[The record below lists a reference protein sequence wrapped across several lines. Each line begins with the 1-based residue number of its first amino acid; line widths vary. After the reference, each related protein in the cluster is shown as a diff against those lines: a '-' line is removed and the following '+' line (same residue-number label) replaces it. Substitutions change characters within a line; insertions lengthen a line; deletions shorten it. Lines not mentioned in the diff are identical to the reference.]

1 MRVHVAEEVTEAL
14 AEGRPVVALD
24 SGLVPTGL
32 PRPRNRVL
40 AEQAES
46 AVRAAG
52 AVPATIAV
60 IDGLARVGLGADD
73 LARLADGGQVLAT
86 RDLPFAVAEGATGG
100 TSVGASAHLAAQ
112 LGVGVLAAT
121 GFGGVRRDARE
132 SWDESAD
139 LVALARARV
148 IVVAGGVLPTMEP
161 HATLE
166 RLESL
171 GVAVAGV
178 GVDRMPSSYLGP
190 TEIPL
195 PRSLADV
202 GEAARVA
209 LAARDLGL
217 PPSALLL
224 VVGVPDD
231 DAVPARLH
239 VRLVRSATAAAAREE
254 VSGSDL
260 TPFLCRHLHQ
270 ASQGRTLQAHAA
282 VSAHAATTASGLARA
297 LLAGGPG

>member
-1 MRVHVAEEVTEAL
+1 MRVHVAEEVAGAL
-14 AEGRPVVALD
+14 DEGRAVVALD
-24 SGLVPTGL
+24 TGLVPTGL

-60 IDGLARVGLGADD
+60 IDGLARVGLGATD
-73 LARLADGGQVLAT
+73 LARLADGGQVLAV
-86 RDLPFAVAEGATGG
+86 RDLPFAVADGVTGG
-100 TSVGASAHLAAQ
+100 ASVGAAAHLAAQ
-112 LGVGVLAAT
+112 VGVPVLAAT

-148 IVVAGGVLPTMEP
+148 TVVAGGVLPTMDP
-161 HATLE
+161 RATLE

-171 GVAVAGV
+171 GIAVAGV
-178 GVDRMPSSYLGP
+178 GIDRMPSSYLGA
-190 TEIPL
+190 TEVAL

-209 LAARDLGL
+209 LAARGLGL

-224 VVGVPDD
+224 LVGVPDD

-239 VRLVRSATAAAAREE
+239 VRLVRSATAAAARHEI
-254 VSGSDL
+254 SGSDL

-270 ASQGRTLQAHAA
+270 ASQGRSLQAHAA
-282 VSAHAATTASGLARA
+282 LSAHAAATAGALARA
-297 LLAGGPG
+297 LLAAPPG